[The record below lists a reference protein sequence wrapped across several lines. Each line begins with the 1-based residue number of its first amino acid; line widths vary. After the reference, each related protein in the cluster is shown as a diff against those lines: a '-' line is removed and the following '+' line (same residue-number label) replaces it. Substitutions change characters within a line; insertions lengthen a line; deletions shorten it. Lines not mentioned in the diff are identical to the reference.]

1 MTSRHRTLAPAD
13 RESLIESHLPLAKS
27 VARRYVGRG
36 VELDDLVQV
45 GAVGLVKAANRFD
58 PRRGVSFR
66 AFAEPT
72 IEGEIRHH
80 LRDRSGP
87 VRIPRELQ
95 RLGKRLRGRQ
105 SELAASLG
113 RAPTLSELADAVDAD
128 TGQVERALAAERARE
143 SVSLPAPEDGAE
155 AVLTPEPYADS
166 DDRLLLTERMHVLDE
181 RERQIVYLRFHGD
194 MTERQIAREV
204 GISQAHVSRLLA
216 AALTKLRAELAED
229 ETATAA
235 GDTTAETVVSRA
247 AAAPNKPESAPAK
260 AGKPGPKAAAAGT
273 AGGSWCGCRA
283 TCISNSLRPPSVNRS
298 ASIDL
303 SPTRW
308 PSPSPA
314 RARMSRPRRP
324 APRPIAARRSSQV
337 VGGAQRRARRARPR
351 REPDRSPA
359 QSATHPAGGSGRQ
372 PGGRRPCRHH
382 RRRPARAGPAA
393 GTLSASARE
402 GRLGVLLPAHPRAAC
417 RP

>member
-1 MTSRHRTLAPAD
+1 VTSRNRTLAPAD

-216 AALTKLRAELAED
+216 GALTKLRAELAED
-229 ETATAA
+229 ETATASS
-235 GDTTAETVVSRA
+235 DTTAQSVVSRA
-247 AAAPNKPESAPAK
+247 AAAPSKPESVPVK
-260 AGKPGPKAAAAGT
+260 AGKAGPKAAAAYSGRFLVRMSGDLHQQLAQAAEREQVSLNRFVTDALAESVTGEHEPVAAPST
-273 AGGSWCGCRA
+273 APAPVAAGRSEPE
-283 TCISNSLRPPSVNRS
+283 PPVAHS
-298 ASIDL
+298 AVPDT
-303 SPTRW
+303 PAGDE
-308 PSPSPA
+308 SPA
-314 RARMSRPRRP
+314 GRPRN
-324 APRPIAARRSSQV
+324 PRLTLRMVLAANLV
-337 VGGAQRRARRARPR
+337 VVVL
-351 REPDRSPA
+351 
-359 QSATHPAGGSGRQ
+359 
-372 PGGRRPCRHH
+372 
-382 RRRPARAGPAA
+382 A
-393 GTLSASARE
+393 GTIAI
-402 GRLGVLLPAHPRAAC
+402 VLLVLALQQGL
-417 RP
+417 

>member
-58 PRRGVSFR
+58 PRRGVSFP

-113 RAPTLSELADAVDAD
+113 RAPTLSELADALDAD

-143 SVSLPAPEDGAE
+143 PVSLPASEDGAE
-155 AVLTPEPYADS
+155 AVLITEPYADS

-216 AALTKLRAELAED
+216 GALTKLRAELD
-229 ETATAA
+229 QDDSPTAA
-235 GDTTAETVVSRA
+235 GDTTAPPVVSRA
-247 AAAPNKPESAPAK
+247 DQAPDTPESAAAK
-260 AGKPGPKAAAAGT
+260 AAMTRPAGPK
-273 AGGSWCGCRA
+273 
-283 TCISNSLRPPSVNRS
+283 
-298 ASIDL
+298 
-303 SPTRW
+303 
-308 PSPSPA
+308 
-314 RARMSRPRRP
+314 
-324 APRPIAARRSSQV
+324 
-337 VGGAQRRARRARPR
+337 
-351 REPDRSPA
+351 
-359 QSATHPAGGSGRQ
+359 
-372 PGGRRPCRHH
+372 
-382 RRRPARAGPAA
+382 PAA
-393 GTLSASARE
+393 GYSGRFLVRMSGDLHQQLAQAAEREQVSLNRFVTDALAESVTDGSTQEQVAAHDSMPDASAGDE
-402 GRLGVLLPAHPRAAC
+402 TPAGRPRNPRRTLRMVLAANLVVVVLAGTIAIILLVLALQQGL
-417 RP
+417 